1 MKTAE
6 DWNRS
11 YISICEYELTV
22 HGQLLPTTKMVEF
35 IKLIQK
41 DALEHAARL
50 AEKIGVHLQQDNNK
64 TEELG
69 EPQSTMAQGAFMAA
83 SRICLEAQ
91 NIFGAEW
98 NLDYPTREGGS
109 TT

>member
-11 YISICEYELTV
+11 HIVICEYELTV
-22 HGQLLPTTKMVEF
+22 HRQLLPTTKMVEF

-50 AEKIGVHLQQDNNK
+50 AEKIGEHLQQDNPN
-64 TEELG
+64 TG
-69 EPQSTMAQGAFMAA
+69 EPGEIKSEMAQGAFMAA
-83 SRICLEAQ
+83 SRICLEAT
-91 NIFGAEW
+91 NIFGAAW
-98 NLDYPTREGGS
+98 DLDYPTREGGS